1 MKKRK
6 NKDDTEQPIYPC
18 EECTQCFTTLSDLK
32 VCISYL
38 TCHSLISFIYRCIQ
52 EHIQKLHVIYV
63 RFVIKVLLVQVL
75 CVDTWRWVKPFCF
88 ISILYLKDKKRY
100 HLVRFRFYVMTWC
113 FFSNC
118 YCCLLKVWHRCRI
131 CGCTSVLGE
140 RILEALFFLLKKG
153 SKIGIKI

>member
-1 MKKRK
+1 MLIVINITFSKCWIWERQPRAKSTLSQDEKPKKDMKKRK

-88 ISILYLKDKKRY
+88 ISILYLKDKKG
-100 HLVRFRFYVMTWC
+100 T
-113 FFSNC
+113 
-118 YCCLLKVWHRCRI
+118 I
-131 CGCTSVLGE
+131 
-140 RILEALFFLLKKG
+140 
-153 SKIGIKI
+153 